1 LPTLIYP
8 LSLHDALPILS
19 SFLIPYLGPEEFKK
33 FTDVSLHD
41 RADIDDS
48 IFSDRFEFSGTY
60 GKDLMMEVSRY
71 ALVAGQIAK
80 DKEHDIIHAHDW
92 LAFPAGIA
100 AKRISGK
107 PLIIHVH
114 ATEFDRTGESVNQQ
128 VFEIEKSGME
138 EADHIIAVSQL
149 TKNIIVSKYGIA
161 AEKVTVIHNAVLDTS
176 IIKSSV
182 QKRVPEK
189 IVTFLGRIT

>member
-1 LPTLIYP
+1 
-8 LSLHDALPILS
+8 
-19 SFLIPYLGPEEFKK
+19 
-33 FTDVSLHD
+33 
-41 RADIDDS
+41 
-48 IFSDRFEFSGTY
+48 FEFSGTY

-161 AEKVTVIHNAVLDTS
+161 AEKVTVIRSEEHTS
-176 IIKSSV
+176 ELQSRENLV
-182 QKRVPEK
+182 CRLLLEK
-189 IVTFLGRIT
+189 KKQIVTQ